1 MTEKDNEKEVE
12 DTFKDLLRGLEKSK
26 LPIEKDEKQ
35 EDENL
40 SKEDKE
46 V

>member
-12 DTFKDLLRGLEKSK
+12 DTFKDILRGLEKSK

-35 EDENL
+35 EDEHF
-40 SKEDKE
+40 SKEEKE
-46 V
+46 G

>member
-1 MTEKDNEKEVE
+1 MTKKDNEKEVE
-12 DTFKDLLRGLEKSK
+12 DTFKDILRGLEKSK